1 MESLH
6 RERILNNIWLLA
18 EKTQWN
24 VILEEKLQ
32 AYKIFNSKMI
42 EDLKRVSKIKAAGHV
57 IILAQL
63 YSRHHIRW
71 LNIYLNLHFRLKA
84 LIGRNLC
91 MKM

>member
-42 EDLKRVSKIKAAGHV
+42 EDLKRVSKIKAAG
-57 IILAQL
+57 L
-63 YSRHHIRW
+63 
-71 LNIYLNLHFRLKA
+71 
-84 LIGRNLC
+84 
-91 MKM
+91 

>member
-63 YSRHHIRW
+63 LFQASHPLVQYI
-71 LNIYLNLHFRLKA
+71 LEFPF
-84 LIGRNLC
+84 
-91 MKM
+91 

>member
-57 IILAQL
+57 IILAQQ
-63 YSRHHIRW
+63 
-71 LNIYLNLHFRLKA
+71 IYTPGEVPMSFQASHPLVQYILESPF
-84 LIGRNLC
+84 
-91 MKM
+91 